1 MFCVLFFS
9 MYLVVDQL
17 GRLPSSREIFRAEV
31 NLRERAAS
39 FLAGRSIVKTRK
51 LQFSR
56 KLRRYLN
63 REMKPLSMNEIINIE
78 SLLKRR

>member
-1 MFCVLFFS
+1 MKKWIVLLGGAMFCVLFFS

-39 FLAGRSIVKTRK
+39 FLAGRLWKQEK
-51 LQFSR
+51 NNLA
-56 KLRRYLN
+56 
-63 REMKPLSMNEIINIE
+63 E
-78 SLLKRR
+78 SYEDI